1 MPSPASMRVLV
12 VDDQETMRWIV
23 VGHLKTLL
31 ITRVFQADSA
41 TTALAMLKDQKYD
54 LILSD
59 FNMDNGSGL
68 DLLKAVRA
76 NPLTKKLPFIMVTGN
91 SDAETVQTV
100 LKAGVNN
107 YIVKPI
113 SAAALR
119 QRIEKV
125 LGPLK

>member
-1 MPSPASMRVLV
+1 MPSPASLRVLV

-23 VGHLKTLL
+23 QGHLKTLG
-31 ITRVFQADSA
+31 ISRVVQADSA
-41 TTALAMLKDQKYD
+41 NAAIEMLKSQKYD

-68 DLLKAVRA
+68 DLLKSVRG

-91 SDAETVQTV
+91 ADAETVQTV

-113 SAAALR
+113 SAAALK

>member
-1 MPSPASMRVLV
+1 MPSPASLRVLV

-23 VGHLKTLL
+23 QGHLKTLG
-31 ITRVFQADSA
+31 INRVFQADSA
-41 TTALAMLKDQKYD
+41 KSAIAMMKDQKYD
-54 LILSD
+54 LVLSD

-68 DLLKAVRA
+68 DLLRAVRG
-76 NPLTKKLPFIMVTGN
+76 NPLTRKLPFIMVTGN
-91 SDAETVQTV
+91 ADAETVQSV
-100 LKAGVNN
+100 LQAGVNN

-113 SAAALR
+113 SAATLR

>member
-1 MPSPASMRVLV
+1 MPSPASLRVLV

-23 VGHLKTLL
+23 QGHLKTLG

-41 TTALAMLKDQKYD
+41 KSALVMLKDQKYD

-59 FNMDNGSGL
+59 YNMDNGSGL
-68 DLLKAVRA
+68 DLLKAVRG

-91 SDAETVQTV
+91 ADAETVQAV
-100 LKAGVNN
+100 MKAGVNN

-113 SAAALR
+113 SAASLR

>member
-1 MPSPASMRVLV
+1 MPSPASLRVLV

-23 VGHLKTLL
+23 QGHLKTLG
-31 ITRVFQADSA
+31 ITRVFQAESA
-41 TTALAMLKDQKYD
+41 NAAIEMLKSQKYD

-68 DLLKAVRA
+68 DLLKSVRG

-91 SDAETVQTV
+91 ADAETVQAV
-100 LKAGVNN
+100 MKAGVNN

-113 SAAALR
+113 SAAALK

-125 LGPLK
+125 LGPLR

>member
-1 MPSPASMRVLV
+1 MPSPASLRVLV

-23 VGHLKTLL
+23 QGHLKTLG
-31 ITRVFQADSA
+31 ISRVFQADSA
-41 TTALAMLKDQKYD
+41 TTAIAMLKDQKYD

-68 DLLKAVRA
+68 DLLKAVRT

-91 SDAETVQTV
+91 ADAETVQTV

-113 SAAALR
+113 SATALR

>member
-1 MPSPASMRVLV
+1 MPSPAALRVLV

-23 VGHLKTLL
+23 QGHLKTLS

-41 TTALAMLKDQKYD
+41 KTALGMLKDQKYD

-76 NPLTKKLPFIMVTGN
+76 NPLTKKLPFIMITGN
-91 SDAETVQTV
+91 ADAETVQSV
-100 LKAGVNN
+100 LQAGVNN
-107 YIVKPI
+107 SIVKPI
-113 SAAALR
+113 SVATLK

-125 LGPLK
+125 LGPLR

>member
-1 MPSPASMRVLV
+1 
-12 VDDQETMRWIV
+12 
-23 VGHLKTLL
+23 
-31 ITRVFQADSA
+31 
-41 TTALAMLKDQKYD
+41 MLKDQKYD

-76 NPLTKKLPFIMVTGN
+76 NPLTKKLPFIMITGN
-91 SDAETVQTV
+91 ADAETVQSV
-100 LKAGVNN
+100 LQAGVNN

-113 SAAALR
+113 SVATLK

-125 LGPLK
+125 MGPLR

>member
-1 MPSPASMRVLV
+1 
-12 VDDQETMRWIV
+12 MRWIV
-23 VGHLKTLL
+23 QGHLKTLG
-31 ITRVFQADSA
+31 ITRVFQAESA
-41 TTALAMLKDQKYD
+41 NAAIEMLKSQKYD

-68 DLLKAVRA
+68 DLLKSVRG

-91 SDAETVQTV
+91 ADADTVQAV
-100 LKAGVNN
+100 MKAGVNN

-113 SAAALR
+113 SAAALK

-125 LGPLK
+125 LGPLR

>member
-1 MPSPASMRVLV
+1 MPSPASLRVLV

-23 VGHLKTLL
+23 QGHLKTLL

-59 FNMDNGSGL
+59 YNMDNGSGL
-68 DLLKAVRA
+68 DLLKAELA
-76 NPLTKKLPFIMVTGN
+76 
-91 SDAETVQTV
+91 
-100 LKAGVNN
+100 
-107 YIVKPI
+107 
-113 SAAALR
+113 R

>member
-1 MPSPASMRVLV
+1 MPSPASLRVLV

-23 VGHLKTLL
+23 QGHLKTLL

-59 FNMDNGSGL
+59 YNMDNGSGL

-91 SDAETVQTV
+91 ADAETVQTV

>member
-1 MPSPASMRVLV
+1 MPSPASLRVLV

-31 ITRVFQADSA
+31 ITRVYQADSA
-41 TTALAMLKDQKYD
+41 TTAIAMLKDQKYD

-68 DLLKAVRA
+68 DLLKSVRG

-91 SDAETVQTV
+91 ADAETVQTV

-113 SAAALR
+113 SAAALK

-125 LGPLK
+125 LGPLR